1 MTVFESVPTIRPLGV
16 GLNLLPHAVRELTI
30 LGLDEKLAA
39 ISIPTAELSYHNK
52 FGQLIWREPRG
63 LNAGYRW
70 PQYSMHRGRLQMLL
84 LEAAQERLGK
94 DRIRTG
100 LHLDSFAQDNE
111 GVTARFI
118 DRATGQPAG
127 EARGDVL
134 IDAEGIHS
142 AVRRAFYPQEGTPPF
157 SGRMLWRA
165 VTEAGPFLTGRS
177 MIMAG
182 HADQKSVAYPI
193 CPDAAARGRSLIN
206 WVAELRVGGDEAPI
220 PRDWN
225 RRADKE
231 QFAPAFK
238 DWRFD
243 WLDVPALIEGAETVY
258 EFPMVDRDPV
268 PRWSHGRVTLL
279 GDAAHPMYPVA
290 STCRFVGAFG
300 AAFLISL
307 FVRPLVKYL
316 GAESEI
322 RGFQLTMAI
331 VAVVSV
337 VLILITFATT
347 KERVTPPPQQKTNV
361 REELGELFKNWP
373 WVVLLI
379 TSIFS
384 NAFSALRSGSTI
396 FFFKYVQGY
405 DSSPVLWGLDRT
417 TLFLTSGAL
426 GLVLGT
432 VCLGP
437 IARKIDKKY
446 YAAALSLVTGVC
458 FLSFFFV
465 PKGQFGLMIAVN
477 MLAQFCAGPTS
488 ALTWA
493 LYADVADYG
502 EVKYRR
508 RSTGLIYSA
517 SLFSIKSGILIG
529 GFLVPLFLAKF
540 GYVKGAATQT
550 ANALLGI
557 ALAFSIG
564 PAFFAL
570 LKAGALMIYPLNQK
584 RVDEI
589 ERELAARRAAAAA
602 ETKLA

>member
-1 MTVFESVPTIRPLGV
+1 MSAPQATPTTDRDRLKPREYIGYALGDTASNFFFQTFNIFLTYYYVDVWGIAPTVLLWLIPLLRAFGAFDDVIMGLIADRTNTRWGKFRPYLLFGAIPYGICGYLMFLGPDFGDTGKVVYAAVTYALMMVSYTVINVPYSAMLGV
-16 GLNLLPHAVRELTI
+16 
-30 LGLDEKLAA
+30 
-39 ISIPTAELSYHNK
+39 ISPS
-52 FGQLIWREPRG
+52 PRT
-63 LNAGYRW
+63 
-70 PQYSMHRGRLQMLL
+70 
-84 LEAAQERLGK
+84 
-94 DRIRTG
+94 RT
-100 LHLDSFAQDNE
+100 
-111 GVTARFI
+111 
-118 DRATGQPAG
+118 
-127 EARGDVL
+127 
-134 IDAEGIHS
+134 
-142 AVRRAFYPQEGTPPF
+142 
-157 SGRMLWRA
+157 
-165 VTEAGPFLTGRS
+165 
-177 MIMAG
+177 
-182 HADQKSVAYPI
+182 
-193 CPDAAARGRSLIN
+193 
-206 WVAELRVGGDEAPI
+206 
-220 PRDWN
+220 
-225 RRADKE
+225 
-231 QFAPAFK
+231 
-238 DWRFD
+238 
-243 WLDVPALIEGAETVY
+243 
-258 EFPMVDRDPV
+258 
-268 PRWSHGRVTLL
+268 
-279 GDAAHPMYPVA
+279 VA

-331 VAVVSV
+331 FAVVSV

-347 KERVTPPPQQKTNV
+347 KERVAPPPQQKTNV

-405 DSSPVLWGLDRT
+405 DSNAVLWGLDRT

-446 YAAALSLVTGVC
+446 YAAALSTVTGLC
-458 FLSFFFV
+458 FLAFFFV
-465 PKGQFGLMIAVN
+465 PKGQFGLMVAVN

-493 LYADVADYG
+493 LYGDVADYG
-502 EVKYRR
+502 EVKYGR

-540 GYVKGAATQT
+540 GYIKGAEIQT
-550 ANALLGI
+550 AHALLGI
-557 ALAFSIG
+557 TIAFSIG
-564 PAFFAL
+564 PALFAL
-570 LKAGALMIYPLNQK
+570 LKAVALMIYPLNQK

-589 ERELAARRAAAAA
+589 ERELAARRAAVSPEIKPA
-602 ETKLA
+602 